1 MLDFSLAYKTKNCVK
16 PFNLTSSL
24 IPGGQWQIDMIYTS
38 NGNQLP
44 SNFSQQLAATSLF
57 ASVKNTCTYIFLSIP
72 QKNTNLDFT
81 GEEIEKKEGF

>member
-44 SNFSQQLAATSLF
+44 SNFSQQLAATCQKYLHLYFSLY
-57 ASVKNTCTYIFLSIP
+57 TP
-72 QKNTNLDFT
+72 
-81 GEEIEKKEGF
+81 KKHKFRLHRGGN